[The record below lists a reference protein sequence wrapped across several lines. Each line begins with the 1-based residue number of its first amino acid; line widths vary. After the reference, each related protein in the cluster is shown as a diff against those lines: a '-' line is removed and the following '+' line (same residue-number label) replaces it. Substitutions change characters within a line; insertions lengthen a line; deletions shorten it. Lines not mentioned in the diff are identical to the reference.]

1 MRPCAQR
8 GKNRWASP
16 QYTPDDDQPVAR
28 RRGGA
33 RHCLMG
39 VTPLY
44 GMAMEWHPG
53 DRLRTCHRAAW
64 PYVMSRMMS
73 CKKIG
78 GHPRGF
84 GPARPAHTSRT
95 GSRFLDQTSP
105 WPPLLASRLHWGV
118 IGSSQCGG
126 GVAWPIVRGRVA
138 QCGDSDPLV
147 DERPKATARAHDA
160 SNISTMTI
168 TNHLK
173 RRLSISVVA
182 RHPRP
187 AWAQPAKTTLGTP
200 SRGPVAPHSHP

>member
-39 VTPLY
+39 VTPLS

-64 PYVMSRMMS
+64 PDVMSRMMS
-73 CKKIG
+73 CNTIG

-105 WPPLLASRLHWGV
+105 WPPLPTSSLHWGV

-138 QCGDSDPLV
+138 QCGDSHPLMIHWGV
-147 DERPKATARAHDA
+147 HTIVPARRGGGREEDSPTLRVPRPHITARV
-160 SNISTMTI
+160 
-168 TNHLK
+168 
-173 RRLSISVVA
+173 RL
-182 RHPRP
+182 RP
-187 AWAQPAKTTLGTP
+187 ASDPATL
-200 SRGPVAPHSHP
+200 